1 MNYEILISTKLTEV
15 NLVVIDHDA
24 VSLQSVDDLL
34 VLLEERFHRVVQ
46 HLALSKALLDVCLVG
61 AKGHQFLT
69 SLDLEIHQV
78 IKLRVKMGLLLDQGE
93 DDEIR
98 DLTSFRRDLHNE
110 ITQGSCVEY
119 TYIIKFQEN
128 ISFFEI

>member
-1 MNYEILISTKLTEV
+1 M
-15 NLVVIDHDA
+15 IDHDA

-34 VLLEERFHRVVQ
+34 VLLEERLHCVIQ
-46 HLALSKALLDVCLVG
+46 HLALSEALLDVYLVG
-61 AKGHQFLT
+61 ADGHQLL
-69 SLDLEIHQV
+69 SSVDLEIHQV
-78 IKLRVKMGLLLDQGE
+78 IKLRAKLGLLLDQGE

-119 TYIIKFQEN
+119 TYIIKF
-128 ISFFEI
+128 